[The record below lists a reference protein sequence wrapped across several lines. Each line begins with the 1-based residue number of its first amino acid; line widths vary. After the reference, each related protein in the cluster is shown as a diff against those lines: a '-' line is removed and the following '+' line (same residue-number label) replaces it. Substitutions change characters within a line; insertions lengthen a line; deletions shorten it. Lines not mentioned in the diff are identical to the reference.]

1 MARFDW
7 RQRHKLQHWALEN
20 LYTQKA
26 EVPDDWPASER
37 LRTDAVFP
45 IYCGEYAR
53 GLTGSYAILNGL
65 KLLLAELVPLKP
77 SEEQMLL
84 EVGWTFLSGREPLA
98 PHRGI
103 RVNTM
108 VRLAEAMAFA
118 LSRRRADWVQ
128 CDRLELRE
136 YSASATATLLERLA
150 VAKRVVLVL
159 LGRGHYTVV
168 RGYTRDS
175 WLLFDATGRQWMLR
189 RATGHNAIMKPI
201 LMLSRQR

>member
-1 MARFDW
+1 MARLDW
-7 RQRHKLQHWALEN
+7 RRRYELQHWASEH
-20 LYTQKA
+20 LYTLNA
-26 EVPDDWPASER
+26 EHPDDWPDSDR
-37 LRTDAVFP
+37 LPIDTVFP
-45 IYCGEYAR
+45 IYCGEYAP
-53 GLTGSYAILNGL
+53 GLTGLYAILNGL
-65 KLLLAELVPLKP
+65 RLLLAELVPLKP

-108 VRLAEAMAFA
+108 VRMAEAMAFA
-118 LSRRRADWVQ
+118 LSRRRADWLQ
-128 CDRLELRE
+128 CDRVELRE
-136 YSASATATLLERLA
+136 YSARATETLLERSA
-150 VAKRVVLVL
+150 VAKRVVLIL
-159 LGRGHYTVV
+159 LGRGHYTIV

-189 RATGHNAIMKPI
+189 RANGRSVIIKPI